1 VAIRRLAAASQIH
14 RARIEAVTAAAAAPW
29 LIASYLLGAIP
40 TSYLAGRLFRGI
52 DLREHGSRNL
62 GATNLYRVLGWR
74 YAVPVGLLDAAKGFI
89 PVVAFAPRVSPSD
102 LFALVCGLTAVL
114 GHAFSVFVGFK
125 GGKGVATA
133 AGVMLGLAPVA
144 LAVATAVWIA
154 LVFTTGYVSL
164 GSIAAAAVFPIAV
177 LLFDRPAEPRM
188 LWLDVAVAAAI
199 IWFHRGNIQRLLKGT
214 ENRFGRR
221 TA

>member
-1 VAIRRLAAASQIH
+1 VAVRRLAAASQVH

-89 PVVAFAPRVSPSD
+89 PVVAFAPRVSSSD

-177 LLFDRPAEPRM
+177 LLFDRPSEPGM